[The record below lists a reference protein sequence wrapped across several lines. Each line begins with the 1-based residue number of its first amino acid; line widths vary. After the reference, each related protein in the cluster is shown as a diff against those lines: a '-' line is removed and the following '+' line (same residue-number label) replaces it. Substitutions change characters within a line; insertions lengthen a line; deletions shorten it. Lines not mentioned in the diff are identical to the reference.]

1 MIERMDG
8 STCQAYYGDLDH
20 PPQRPQSECPP
31 VRKLG
36 AVSQNAKKSQI
47 TKFVTQTREL
57 LTMKAETA
65 AINPRMST
73 PRSGARTTV
82 IAKAL
87 KKTSQH
93 YFQQL
98 DYHKYMDGHPRHPDW
113 LLL

>member
-1 MIERMDG
+1 MIERMHG
-8 STCQAYYGDLDH
+8 STCQAYYEDLDH

-36 AVSQNAKKSQI
+36 AVSKIQKQCSNHKSE
-47 TKFVTQTREL
+47 TREL

-82 IAKAL
+82 IAQAL
-87 KKTSQH
+87 KKTLNII
-93 YFQQL
+93 FNNWI
-98 DYHKYMDGHPRHPDW
+98 YHKYMDGHPGPR
-113 LLL
+113 LQL

>member
-82 IAKAL
+82 IAQAL
-87 KKTSQH
+87 KKNLSTLFSTIGLSQI
-93 YFQQL
+93 Y
-98 DYHKYMDGHPRHPDW
+98 GW
-113 LLL
+113 SS